1 MKLLMSLILVFTLTA
16 CGATTAQQATGKSLL
31 AMHDVVKISAETAN
45 VLCIQHVIPAP
56 DCTKI
61 KVGYDAFRV
70 AWPIVD
76 DALIVYLRAPAT
88 DTAAAVSFNV
98 ANSIF
103 VKNYTE
109 LMGLFATTGVL
120 KGGVK

>member
-1 MKLLMSLILVFTLTA
+1 MKYLLTFLLALSLTA
-16 CGATTAQQATGKSLL
+16 CAGQTAQQATGKALL
-31 AMHDVVKISAETAN
+31 GMHDVVKISAETAN

-56 DCTKI
+56 ECTKI
-61 KVGYDAFRV
+61 KTGYDAFRV

-76 DALIVYLRAPAT
+76 NALIVYLKAPAT

-98 ANSIF
+98 ANAIF

-109 LMGLFATTGVL
+109 MMGLFATTGVL
-120 KGGVK
+120 KQGVK